1 MTETPRPWDRLDAE
15 TSTAYGAFL
24 AYVALGARRS
34 VRGAARQYHSAATA
48 SGEIE
53 SVEDTTVRT
62 WMGWSAKHDWVS
74 RAIAREEWILST
86 SDEQIVV
93 NKLACDLAIVTR
105 AHDFLTSGDSEVW
118 LRGVRGY
125 TLQHPPVQRMADV
138 SERIEDLPDMSDD
151 ALDRMKAIRDE
162 ERKENKKET

>member
-1 MTETPRPWDRLDAE
+1 
-15 TSTAYGAFL
+15 
-24 AYVALGARRS
+24 
-34 VRGAARQYHSAATA
+34 
-48 SGEIE
+48 
-53 SVEDTTVRT
+53 
-62 WMGWSAKHDWVS
+62 MGWSAKHDWVN

-86 SDEQIVV
+86 SDEQIIV

-138 SERIEDLPDMSDD
+138 SERIADLPDLSDD

-162 ERKENKKET
+162 ERAKARAKDD

>member
-1 MTETPRPWDRLDAE
+1 
-15 TSTAYGAFL
+15 
-24 AYVALGARRS
+24 
-34 VRGAARQYHSAATA
+34 
-48 SGEIE
+48 
-53 SVEDTTVRT
+53 
-62 WMGWSAKHDWVS
+62 MGWSAKHDWVS

-138 SERIEDLPDMSDD
+138 SERIEDLSDISD
-151 ALDRMKAIRDE
+151 ADIERMKEIRDTARAKTGE
-162 ERKENKKET
+162 G